1 MALYL
6 HVPCKRRWAMDSA
19 YNFWTLIAGL
29 MGTLFGGY
37 AFCFG
42 LVKFIE
48 KLGRRFQARH
58 IALPSLP
65 TLRRAA

>member
-1 MALYL
+1 
-6 HVPCKRRWAMDSA
+6 MDSA

-29 MGTLFGGY
+29 LGTLFGGY